1 MSKQATYATIGCMI
15 LLLVGAQS
23 VLAVDLAGR
32 LRLGGSAGMAMSG
45 QEDLNGIMDDLED
58 SWSAWGVDWGDSE
71 LRRALFWGAYAEYL
85 INENWVVGAE
95 FLRLS
100 SSSGYDWYLETA
112 GTPDDPIGSTTD
124 VDVGCDANGNLASVY
139 GAYRFP
145 LGDSA
150 VALRLGAGAGY
161 LFGAKLDMDFGV
173 YKEGQVGPGSG
184 DTTLVWR
191 ADLEASGS
199 AVAFHGLVGA
209 EYEFTDN
216 LFFSANLAYRVA
228 SVAELAVGDISAS
241 VNGVPDES
249 WDIEEGDTLR
259 WYNGEMGTYFS
270 TVEGDKVGLDFSGLH
285 VTLSVAYVF

>member
-1 MSKQATYATIGCMI
+1 MSKQSTFATIGCMI

-23 VLAVDLAGR
+23 VPAVDLAGR
-32 LRLGGSAGMAMSG
+32 LRLGGSAGVAMCE
-45 QEDLNGIMDDLED
+45 QEDVNVIMDDLED
-58 SWSAWGVDWGDSE
+58 SWSAWEVDWGDSE
-71 LRRALFWGAYAEYL
+71 LRSALLGGAYAEYL

-100 SSSGYDWYLETA
+100 SSSGYDWYLETS
-112 GTPDDPIGSTTD
+112 GNPDDPNGSITD
-124 VDVGCDANGNLASVY
+124 VDVSCGAAGNLASLY
-139 GAYRFP
+139 GVYRFP
-145 LGDSA
+145 LGDSP

-161 LFGAKLDMDFGV
+161 LFGAKFDMDFGI
-173 YKEGQVGPGSG
+173 YREGPVGPGG

-199 AVAFHGLVGA
+199 TVAFHGLVGA
-209 EYEFTDN
+209 EYEFTDH
-216 LFFSANLAYRVA
+216 LFVSANFAYRVA
-228 SVAELAVGDISAS
+228 SVVELEVDDISAS
-241 VNGVPDES
+241 INGVPDES
-249 WDIEEGDTLR
+249 WDIEEGSILR

>member
-1 MSKQATYATIGCMI
+1 MSKQPTFATIGCMI

-23 VLAVDLAGR
+23 ALAIDLAGR
-32 LRLGGSAGMAMSG
+32 LRLGGSAGMAMSE

-58 SWSAWGVDWGDSE
+58 FWSAWEVDWGDIE
-71 LRRALFWGAYAEYL
+71 LRSALLGGAYAEYL

-100 SSSGYDWYLETA
+100 SGSGSDWYLET
-112 GTPDDPIGSTTD
+112 TGSTRD
-124 VDVGCDANGNLASVY
+124 VDVSCGATGNLASVY

-145 LGDSA
+145 LGDSP
-150 VALRLGAGAGY
+150 VALRLGAGVGY
-161 LFGAKLDMDFGV
+161 LFGAELDMDFSV
-173 YKEGQVGPGSG
+173 CHEGHVGSGSG
-184 DTTLVWR
+184 DTTLVWQ

-216 LFFSANLAYRVA
+216 LLVSANFAYRVA
-228 SVAELAVGDISAS
+228 PVADLEVDDISAS
-241 VNGVPDES
+241 IDGVPDES
-249 WDIEEGDTLR
+249 WDIEEGDILR